1 MGEEAVKSPVKAQG
15 PIIGEFEGREAG
27 VDGWVSEK
35 PYRRRGWGGVS
46 GVGWDEIFWRGKWE
60 RGM

>member
-15 PIIGEFEGREAG
+15 PIRGEFEGRGAG
-27 VDGWVSEK
+27 GEGGVSKK
-35 PYRRRGWGGVS
+35 PKRRRGGGGVR